1 MSLSLTSIHT
11 TRITG
16 IPLGTTT
23 TIQVRGVTEAI
34 TTRGTTT
41 DTAGTTAMTHGTTT
55 AGTEDGMEVSMTR
68 GTIAHGIRDSTILTT
83 PTCTHITVDGTED
96 GAHTSEAYI
105 TIPHMQEASAAQEE
119 EKFIEAID
127 RRQ

>member
-55 AGTEDGMEVSMTR
+55 AGTEDGMEVSMT
-68 GTIAHGIRDSTILTT
+68 HTT
-83 PTCTHITVDGTED
+83 PTCTRITADGTED
-96 GAHTSEAYI
+96 GLQLHTS
-105 TIPHMQEASAAQEE
+105 
-119 EKFIEAID
+119 
-127 RRQ
+127 